1 MSDTLQATS
10 DSRNNSPPFPL
21 KGISSGCEDMYVQ
34 AGIYLRVS
42 TKKQT
47 IEQQEQ
53 ELQTLANIYR
63 VDLSNAKRYE
73 EHGKSANKPK
83 YYSIKSRPA
92 GKELWK
98 DIHSGLIDKVVI
110 LDLDRCWRHGVT
122 GVQEA
127 EYLTNMGI
135 QICTVLGGAIPVDL
149 TTSAGFSAFWNEMG
163 KAQAECMKT
172 SERVKRKQKFNL
184 SVGKAN
190 TGKCYGWNKDEN
202 GMIIPNFEELA
213 VIAYFKSATE
223 GRWGRKPSEVAAKFN
238 AEGVPTATGL
248 VGPFPRASQGWK
260 AQTLERVVTKSQ
272 THLHHAK
279 SLKKRY
285 VEHPVLGR
293 IKIGYE
299 EVVRAHVIAKA
310 AQEAKSLMNAGHL
323 SHLSFD

>member
-10 DSRNNSPPFPL
+10 SDQNNSVPTHL
-21 KGISSGCEDMYVQ
+21 IGNSNAIEDMSKV
-34 AGIYLRVS
+34 GIYLRVS
-42 TKKQT
+42 TKRQT
-47 IEQQEQ
+47 IAQQEQ
-53 ELQTLANIYR
+53 ELHTLANIYR
-63 VDLSNAKRYE
+63 LDLSKAKRYE

-190 TGKCYGWNKDEN
+190 TGKAYGWNKDED
-202 GMIIPNFEELA
+202 GFIIPNFEELA
-213 VIAYFKSATE
+213 VLAYFKKETE
-223 GRWGRKPSEVAAKFN
+223 GRWGRKPSEIAAKFN

-248 VGPFPRASQGWK
+248 VGPFPRKTQGWK
-260 AQTLERVVTKSQ
+260 AQTLERALSKSQ

-285 VEHPVLGR
+285 VEHPILGR

-299 EVVRAHVIAKA
+299 EVVRAESIAKA
-310 AQEAKSLMNAGHL
+310 VQDANSFKSDGLWT
-323 SHLSFD
+323 